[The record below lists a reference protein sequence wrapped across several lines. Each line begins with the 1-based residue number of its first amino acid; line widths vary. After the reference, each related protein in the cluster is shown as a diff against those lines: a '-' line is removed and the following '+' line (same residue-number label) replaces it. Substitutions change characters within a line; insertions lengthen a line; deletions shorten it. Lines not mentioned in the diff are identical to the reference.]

1 MQISWMRDDCKRS
14 GPSVE
19 TPPVFSP
26 EEDDSSKEATAP
38 YETPPLALALN
49 AAYKRQSIRQRT
61 AQACDKCRERKT
73 KVCRFFYKEM

>member
-1 MQISWMRDDCKRS
+1 MQNSWTRDDCERS

-19 TPPVFSP
+19 TPLVSSP

-38 YETPPLALALN
+38 YETPSLALAFN
-49 AAYKRQSIRQRT
+49 AAYKRQPVRQRT

-73 KVCRFFYKEM
+73 KVCRFFYNDM